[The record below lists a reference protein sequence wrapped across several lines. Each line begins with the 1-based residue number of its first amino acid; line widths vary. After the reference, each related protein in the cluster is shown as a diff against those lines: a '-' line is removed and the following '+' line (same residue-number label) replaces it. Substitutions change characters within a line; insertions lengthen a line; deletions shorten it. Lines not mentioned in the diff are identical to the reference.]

1 MGPPPGAE
9 AALADTEVAAQAQG
23 EKLGLDYLQ
32 STMSALDGAESY
44 RDVINAFRGNDAPI
58 EARYTELADLVGPDD
73 AMRTPES
80 VLTLVQPTIMMT
92 EQGAVDSGIGQLMA
106 QVTSNVDMGA
116 EPQME
121 QGLGQ
126 LMAANQAPQMP
137 PVQNF
142 VNGGDVRG
150 GDVSVRQYYDEYL
163 PLYREVMG
171 VGSEEA
177 ARRQRSLD
185 LAQAGFALASG
196 VDPAT
201 GKSMADQ
208 PLVSQISRTLQPFT
222 QRQSERLAA
231 QRQQEQA
238 IQMGALQAASETR
251 AGDVAARRA
260 AEVAA
265 AQRAH
270 EREMARLDAALAL
283 TAQTQSE
290 EATAALEN
298 QRQSGRVSLFE
309 LETQAKMNEA
319 SVAFLRQ
326 LEENIQKSGLAQ
338 GREAYMATLKDALDV
353 AQDTT
358 AFDRDLQTMAI
369 QQEYALDMAGV
380 KHDYTLE
387 RDDLLDQYD
396 RTKILL
402 NHINDLKVLAQKH
415 GDAKE
420 LQTLDNA
427 FKATQGTLDRLN
439 RLDVAGAKARQANAG
454 KVVSYTGPNGDL
466 QAAVLDAKGVY
477 TDLITGAP
485 VTPPPNNVVVKKPE
499 ELRSALLALADPG
512 SVDEIAAEITASG
525 DQGVQNA
532 FAAVQDGTGFWTN
545 VSEAVDRGLSP
556 ITDLTG
562 TGNFFAGD
570 NQAQAKN
577 YLRLLQNMSREAF
590 ALSGRPGQWEQML
603 TLKLVPDPDEF
614 FTTPDKVSKQLLQF
628 RRELEKVVAQDS
640 ADARAA
646 LRTGDYTQAKKISQ
660 GTKAMKRILRM
671 IGPPPSEAALSA
683 GSSDE
688 DRRKLQGVLNNA
700 VKINLPPTNLPPD

>member
-1 MGPPPGAE
+1 
-9 AALADTEVAAQAQG
+9 
-23 EKLGLDYLQ
+23 
-32 STMSALDGAESY
+32 
-44 RDVINAFRGNDAPI
+44 
-58 EARYTELADLVGPDD
+58 
-73 AMRTPES
+73 
-80 VLTLVQPTIMMT
+80 
-92 EQGAVDSGIGQLMA
+92 
-106 QVTSNVDMGA
+106 
-116 EPQME
+116 
-121 QGLGQ
+121 
-126 LMAANQAPQMP
+126 
-137 PVQNF
+137 
-142 VNGGDVRG
+142 
-150 GDVSVRQYYDEYL
+150 
-163 PLYREVMG
+163 
-171 VGSEEA
+171 
-177 ARRQRSLD
+177 
-185 LAQAGFALASG
+185 
-196 VDPAT
+196 
-201 GKSMADQ
+201 
-208 PLVSQISRTLQPFT
+208 
-222 QRQSERLAA
+222 
-231 QRQQEQA
+231 
-238 IQMGALQAASETR
+238 
-251 AGDVAARRA
+251 
-260 AEVAA
+260 
-265 AQRAH
+265 
-270 EREMARLDAALAL
+270 
-283 TAQTQSE
+283 
-290 EATAALEN
+290 
-298 QRQSGRVSLFE
+298 
-309 LETQAKMNEA
+309 MNEA

-439 RLDVAGAKARQANAG
+439 RLDVAGAKARQAHAG
-454 KVVSYTGPNGDL
+454 KVVSYPGGDL
-466 QAAVLDAKGVY
+466 QAAVLHAKGVY